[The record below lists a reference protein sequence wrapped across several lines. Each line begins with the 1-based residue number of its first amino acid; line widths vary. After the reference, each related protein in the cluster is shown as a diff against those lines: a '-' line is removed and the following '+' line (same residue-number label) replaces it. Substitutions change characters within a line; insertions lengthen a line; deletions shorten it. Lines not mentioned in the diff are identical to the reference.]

1 MKTKRKRIQ
10 EELTSDERLVL
21 NALQKNPKD
30 DKTLIAKTCGFS
42 KQKVKRILARLE
54 ADQIIW
60 GYTAII
66 DEKPLGLLK
75 YVLLM
80 KRTMN
85 KVDKAT
91 VEKIA
96 FQVFEKEYEQQGI
109 TIESSCFMHGEYDWM
124 IIFTSQNLRDAK
136 KFSTMLV
143 ENYPDMIE
151 KVNLMQILHS
161 AKTHHILSPIPESLF
176 EFL

>member
-1 MKTKRKRIQ
+1 MKTKPKQIQ
-10 EELTSDERLVL
+10 GELTQDERSVL
-21 NALQKNPKD
+21 NALQKNSKD
-30 DKTLIAKTCGFS
+30 DITLIAKTCGFS
-42 KQKVKRILARLE
+42 KQKVKRILTRLE

-80 KRTMN
+80 KRSMN
-85 KVDKAT
+85 KIEKAT

-96 FQVFEKEYEQQGI
+96 FHQFEKEFEQQGI
-109 TIESSCFMHGEYDWM
+109 IIESSCLIHGEYDWM

-143 ENYPDMIE
+143 EKYPNIIA
-151 KVNLMQILHS
+151 KINLMQILYC
-161 AKTHHILSPIPESLF
+161 AKTHHIVSPTPESLL

>member
-1 MKTKRKRIQ
+1 MKKKSKKIQ
-10 EELTSDERLVL
+10 EELTKDEQMVL
-21 NALQKNPKD
+21 NALQKNSKD
-30 DKTLIAKTCGFS
+30 DTSLIANTCEFS
-42 KQKVKRILARLE
+42 KQKVKRILAHLE

-66 DEKPLGLLK
+66 DEKRQGRLK

-80 KRTMN
+80 KRSMN
-85 KVDKAT
+85 KIDRAT
-91 VEKIA
+91 AEKIA
-96 FQVFEKEYEQQGI
+96 FQQFEKEYEQQGI
-109 TIESSCFMHGEYDWM
+109 TIESSCLIHGEYDWM

-143 ENYPDMIE
+143 EKYPNLIV

-161 AKTHHILSPIPESLF
+161 AKTHHIVSPTPETLL